1 MKPLKRQQLFPMQ
14 RQTGFTLI
22 EILVVVVILSI
33 LATFVVP
40 NIMGKPEEA
49 RIAKAQNDIKALST
63 ALDMY
68 KLDNYNYPGTDQGL
82 DALVSQPGGGSEA
95 RNWRE
100 GGYVKKL
107 EKDPWGNDYQYLS
120 PGANSALD
128 IFSYGPDGVESDDDI
143 GNWAQ
148 K

>member
-1 MKPLKRQQLFPMQ
+1 MKSSMTNRSYPHARHA
-14 RQTGFTLI
+14 GFTLI

-49 RIAKAQNDIKALST
+49 RIAKARNDIRALAT

-68 KLDNYNYPGTDQGL
+68 KLDNYQYPSTDQGL
-82 DALVSQPGGGSEA
+82 EALVSRPSGSPEP

-107 EKDPWGNDYQYLS
+107 EKDPWGSAYQYLS
-120 PGANSALD
+120 PGAHGALD
-128 IFSYGPDGVESDDDI
+128 IFSYGTDGTESDDDI
-143 GNWAQ
+143 GNWADN
-148 K
+148 